1 MAYLLVLLSVVGL
14 AVQFALTKLWQQ
26 RMGTGLR
33 TGLVFNGLVALLSAA
48 VLFAVNGFRPEF
60 TWFSGL
66 LAVGMGIACGAY
78 TLLGFPLIERC
89 GVSVYTL
96 FLMLGGMVL
105 LLVILMLSRC
115 GVEAHTGGKCA

>member
-48 VLFAVNGFRPEF
+48 VLFAVNGA
-60 TWFSGL
+60 SGRNSP
-66 LAVGMGIACGAY
+66 
-78 TLLGFPLIERC
+78 GFPACWPSGWELPAGLIHC
-89 GVSVYTL
+89 WA
-96 FLMLGGMVL
+96 
-105 LLVILMLSRC
+105 SRSSNAAAC
-115 GVEAHTGGKCA
+115 RYIPFS